1 MHQVVEAS
9 NSVPPTQF
17 VQAGRL
23 TPVVLSVVQSPSV
36 VELPVLE
43 IRTFQAVQL
52 KVLVQRLTPL
62 ELLLDLAKQLTTEKS
77 AQTSTLLAASSH

>member
-1 MHQVVEAS
+1 
-9 NSVPPTQF
+9 
-17 VQAGRL
+17 
-23 TPVVLSVVQSPSV
+23 
-36 VELPVLE
+36 VLE